1 MNTFSIH
8 PSAINKITFNMAA
21 AAINAPRN
29 LAGSLL
35 EIRRPV
41 NP

>member
-8 PSAINKITFNMAA
+8 PSANNMIRFNMAA
-21 AAINAPRN
+21 AVNASRKPDGN
-29 LAGSLL
+29 LL
-35 EIRRPV
+35 EIMRPV